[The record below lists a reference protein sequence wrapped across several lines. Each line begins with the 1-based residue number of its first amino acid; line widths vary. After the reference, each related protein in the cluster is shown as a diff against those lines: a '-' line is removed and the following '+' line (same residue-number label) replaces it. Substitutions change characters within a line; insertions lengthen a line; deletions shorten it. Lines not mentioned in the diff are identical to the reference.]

1 MPPSA
6 VLAAVLRTRG
16 RSGVGPVLFFF
27 STVPVTDM
35 SGAGGTSARGS
46 QQGRRGR
53 GPIMGRALLVGLA
66 ALLAAAV
73 GANGAAVPSA
83 LHPPSLRLHSTAQAQ
98 ILKSPIDCN
107 PI

>member
-1 MPPSA
+1 M
-6 VLAAVLRTRG
+6 
-16 RSGVGPVLFFF
+16 
-27 STVPVTDM
+27 
-35 SGAGGTSARGS
+35 GGTSARGS

-53 GPIMGRALLVGLA
+53 GPSMGRMLLVGLA